1 MEILLD
7 TIQTAKNILTEVLL
21 AYVRK
26 HGENYSDNADYWY
39 NEFGIEAEDGN
50 KVTKVLDL
58 FGNEGCESIIQKHAN
73 PDIDVDSCITL
84 NELLCKINDEFTH
97 NAYLQLYIE
106 VSEDGGEALKYYCLY
121 NEGISHSDDLSE
133 PDHGYV
139 RNLNLTDIEN
149 IIYVIHK
156 TFKD

>member
-1 MEILLD
+1 MEKLLD
-7 TIQTAKNILTEVLL
+7 TIQTAGNILTEELL
-21 AYVRK
+21 AYVRE

-50 KVTKVLDL
+50 KVTKVLDF
-58 FGNEGCESIIQKHAN
+58 FGNDGCESITQRNTN
-73 PDIDVDSCITL
+73 PDIDVDSCDTFDGLLEITD
-84 NELLCKINDEFTH
+84 DEFMHT
-97 NAYLQLYIE
+97 AFLQLYIE
-106 VSEDGGEALKYYCLY
+106 KSEDGGEALKYYSLY
-121 NEGISHSDDLSE
+121 NTGIYHSDGLSE

-139 RNLNLTDIEN
+139 KNLDLSDIEN